1 MRILLVSPKSS
12 VWNSRKHIHMGL
24 GYLAGAL
31 LAAGYKDVSL
41 FDGEVEDESLAE
53 HLTRERYDIVG
64 ISSPTPLI
72 YQSWEAAALAK
83 EQGAIAILGGPHLT
97 LMPDESMQR
106 PEVDL
111 VVRGEAEETIVDIVR
126 EIEGKQQ
133 AASIPLRFDTQSRSE
148 AERTGAG
155 GKQQAPRDLLAACD
169 FEPIRGLSWR
179 DASGRV
185 IHNPARP
192 LRKEIEGIPW
202 PAYHLF
208 KIERYTN
215 LNPSTDGLDPHARAY
230 TLVTSRGCPYQ
241 CIYCSKPITGN
252 TWRARSPQDVVAEW
266 RYVVREMGAT
276 EIGITDD
283 VWNLRLD
290 RAKEICRQLIAGGL
304 NGVPWVTVHGMRADQ
319 TDTELFQLMKQAGC
333 KRVGFGVESGNQ
345 AVLDSIK
352 KRQTIDDVRRAFR
365 EAKAAGLQTMG
376 FFIFGLP
383 SESEATMDDTIRLS
397 LELDPDL
404 ANFMIAAPYP
414 GTELWEIAQRDG
426 RLFSMDWRD
435 YAIHDEKARYELPT
449 LPPELVERKWHEAYR
464 RFYLRPSRLWRRAI
478 SPDTWRRLPE
488 YTRDFARFIL
498 GRKVHER

>member
-1 MRILLVSPKSS
+1 MRILLISPKSS

-31 LAAGYKDVSL
+31 LAAGYEDVAL
-41 FDGEVEDESLAE
+41 FDAEVEHESLAS
-53 HLTRERYDIVG
+53 HLSRKRYDVVG

-72 YQSWEAAALAK
+72 YEAWEAAALGK
-83 EQGAIAILGGPHLT
+83 EQGAITILGGPHLT

-106 PEVDL
+106 DEVDL
-111 VVRGEAEETIVDIVR
+111 VVRGEAEGTIV
-126 EIEGKQQ
+126 EIMQSLEGTGLQGSGPSK
-133 AASIPLRFDTQSRSE
+133 LRLPDE
-148 AERTGAG
+148 PWGAI
-155 GKQQAPRDLLAACD
+155 A
-169 FEPIRGLSWR
+169 GLSYR
-179 DASGRV
+179 NLAGEV
-185 IHNPARP
+185 VHNPDRA
-192 LRKEIEGIPW
+192 LRSDIENIPW

-215 LNPSTDGLDPHARAY
+215 LQPLTDGLDPHARAY

-252 TWRARSPQDVVAEW
+252 TWRARPPEDVVAEW
-266 RYVVREMGAT
+266 RYLVNEMGAT

-283 VWNLRLD
+283 VWNLKLD
-290 RAKEICRQLIAGGL
+290 RAKEICRLLIAEGL
-304 NGVPWVTVHGMRADQ
+304 NHVPWVTVHGMRADH
-319 TDTELFQLMKQAGC
+319 TDAELFQLMKQAGC

-352 KRQTIDDVRRAFR
+352 KRQKLDDVRRAFK
-365 EAKAAGLQTMG
+365 ETKAAGLQTMG

-383 SESEATMDDTIRLS
+383 ADTEESMDDTIRLA

-414 GTELWEIAQRDG
+414 GTELWEIARRDG
-426 RLFSMDWRD
+426 RLFSMDWHD

-449 LPPELVERKWHEAYR
+449 LPPDLVERKWHEAYR
-464 RFYLRPSRLWRRAI
+464 RFYLRPGRIWRKAV

-488 YTRDFARFIL
+488 YASNFGRFFL
-498 GRKVHER
+498 GRKGQAAD

>member
-1 MRILLVSPKSS
+1 MRILLVSPRSS

-31 LAAGYKDVSL
+31 LAAGYQDVAL
-41 FDGEVEDESLAE
+41 FDAEVEDETIAS
-53 HLTRERYDIVG
+53 HLEREQYDVVG

-72 YQSWEAAALAK
+72 YEAWEAAAEARRR
-83 EQGAIAILGGPHLT
+83 GAVTILGGPHLT
-97 LMPDESMQR
+97 LMPDESMGR

-111 VVRGEAEETIVDIVR
+111 VVRGEAEDTLV
-126 EIEGKQQ
+126 EILHALEQ
-133 AASIPLRFDTQSRSE
+133 ADLQLSRST
-148 AERTGAG
+148 ALQLPDSPWGAIPG
-155 GKQQAPRDLLAACD
+155 LTYRNLAG
-169 FEPIRGLSWR
+169 EI
-179 DASGRV
+179 V
-185 IHNPARP
+185 HNPARP
-192 LRKEIEGIPW
+192 LRKDVENIPW

-215 LNPSTDGLDPHARAY
+215 LQPLTDGLDPHARAY

-252 TWRARSPQDVVAEW
+252 TWRARLPEDVVAEW
-266 RYVVREMGAT
+266 RYLVREMGAT

-283 VWNLRLD
+283 VWNLKLD
-290 RAKEICRQLIAGGL
+290 RAKEICRLLIAQGL
-304 NGVPWVTVHGMRADQ
+304 TDVPWVTVHGMRADH
-319 TDTELFQLMKQAGC
+319 TDPELFYLMKQAGC

-345 AVLDSIK
+345 AVLDSIR
-352 KRQTIDDVRRAFR
+352 KRQSLDDVRRAFKG
-365 EAKAAGLQTMG
+365 AKVAGLQTMG

-383 SESEATMDDTIRLS
+383 ADTAETMDDTIDFA

-414 GTELWEIAQRDG
+414 GTELWEIARRDG
-426 RLFSMDWRD
+426 RLYSLDWRD

-449 LPPELVERKWHEAYR
+449 LPPELVELKWHEAYR
-464 RFYLRPSRLWRRAI
+464 RFYLRPGRIWHKAI

-488 YTRDFARFIL
+488 YLGNFGRFFVGRQDRDK
-498 GRKVHER
+498 G